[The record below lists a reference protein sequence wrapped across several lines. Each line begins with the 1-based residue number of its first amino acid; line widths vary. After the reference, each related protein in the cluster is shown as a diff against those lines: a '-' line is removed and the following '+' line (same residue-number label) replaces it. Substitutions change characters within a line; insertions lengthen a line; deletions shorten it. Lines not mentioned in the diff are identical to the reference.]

1 VRQGARRRVGTHHR
15 VRSSLHHPFL
25 RLGAQTG
32 DLAVA
37 CPDLRRVRP
46 VQSTGVG
53 HFCVNCGASLVTRVI
68 EGREVEACPNDSFIL
83 WHDPKVST
91 AVVVEAG
98 GGIVLGRRSI
108 EPGYGLWCL
117 PGGFVNDDEDP
128 AVAAV
133 RECLEEISAAVEVT
147 GLIGV
152 FHIAKTD
159 APSLIVIAYR
169 GQLVDSARAA
179 AGAEMFEVG
188 TFSPDSLPPLAFPS
202 HRAVVAEYLKSLAP
216 AEEEAPQPA
225 REVAQRARPP
235 SRAQAPT
242 QPRHRR

>member
-1 VRQGARRRVGTHHR
+1 M
-15 VRSSLHHPFL
+15 
-25 RLGAQTG
+25 
-32 DLAVA
+32 
-37 CPDLRRVRP
+37 
-46 VQSTGVG
+46 G
-53 HFCVNCGASLVTRVI
+53 HFCVNCGAALMTRVV
-68 EGREVEACPNDSFIL
+68 EGREVEACPNDSFVL

-91 AVVVEAG
+91 AVVVEAE

-133 RECLEEISAAVEVT
+133 RECFEEISAPVEVT

-159 APSLIVIAYR
+159 APSMVGIAYR
-169 GQLVDSARAA
+169 GRLVDGAQAA
-179 AGAEMFEVG
+179 AGAEMLEVG
-188 TFSPDSLPPLAFPS
+188 VFRLDSLPPLAFSS

-216 AEEEAPQPA
+216 AEEEAPRSA
-225 REVAQRARPP
+225 RAAAPHVARP

-242 QPRHRR
+242 QRRHTR